1 METILSLDYG
11 ILHWIS
17 ENLVS
22 ETLTSIMRFI
32 TTLGDDGLIWII
44 LGLLCLLRP
53 STRKCGF
60 SILIALLFSLLFNNL
75 ILKSLVAR
83 ARPFLQYS
91 DLMPL
96 IEPPSGYSFPSGHSS
111 SSFAAAFAWFMHNKK
126 NGIAV
131 LVFAALIAFSRLY
144 VCVHF
149 PTDVLCGSLFGTL
162 LGFTA
167 SKLVAYVANRFK
179 K

>member
-1 METILSLDYG
+1 METIFSLDYG

-32 TTLGDDGLIWII
+32 TTLGNDGFIWIA

-53 STRKCGF
+53 STRKQGF
-60 SILIALLFSLLFNNL
+60 SILVALLFSLLFNNL
-75 ILKSLVAR
+75 ILKSLFSR
-83 ARPFLQYS
+83 PRPFLQYA
-91 DLMPL
+91 DLIPL
-96 IEPPSGYSFPSGHSS
+96 IEAPSGYSFPSGHSS

-126 NGIAV
+126 SGIAMLV
-131 LVFAALIAFSRLY
+131 LAALIAFSRLY

-149 PTDVLCGSLFGTL
+149 PTDVLCGSLLGAL
-162 LGFTA
+162 LGFAA
-167 SKLVAYVANRFK
+167 SKLVSFIASRLK